1 MADTKDLILKLTL
14 DNSKFKSEVGK
25 ASNSLKGVGS
35 SATTAFGKIKAGVSK
50 ATAGIKKL
58 GASAKKAGQTI
69 KKNMLASG
77 AAFLALGAS
86 VKKALDLYAVQEKA
100 EKTLGAAMKQAGTF
114 TQAAYK
120 HNLEYA
126 SSLQQMTTFG
136 DEAILGVQKQLTN
149 FGAEGKVLDDLTK
162 ATLDLAA
169 AKGIDLK
176 SAGDLVSKSF
186 GSSTN
191 AMSRYGIEVTGAAGS
206 TERAEQ
212 AVQNIT
218 KLFGGAA
225 AAEAATFGG
234 IMTQVSNSFGDFM
247 ETVGKVIAKVVGPL
261 LSGLNKMGSGT
272 KTFVFGLGAIGV
284 AAASAALAFGPLGV
298 AIVGITALVFGL
310 TKGIQDLNESL
321 ENIERLE
328 KINDMWDSIKDGSA
342 KAGEAFKFFLQRL
355 KETEGVG
362 KKAFFFKREMETTGE
377 SLKTLTEKQEFY
389 KKKLEETTAATQ
401 AVVDSQKTVGEVG
414 RANLQDLIEKG
425 KRYADTL
432 AAINAKIAER
442 EQLEIQNKATVDK
455 FLKDR
460 NTTAL
465 QKKLEEIDGLIE
477 LEEIGTQRR
486 MALEAV
492 KTELLAEEEL
502 KRFDEQ
508 NRLRDEGLKRTED
521 ALKREMEM
529 RVRAIE
535 AVNQA
540 AINSSKLIN
549 GLTKN
554 ITDIKLQ
561 GYEKEKA
568 ANQKKFDDGLITEE
582 AFLRNQEKIDRKM
595 AEQKTKAARAEKAA
609 AIASSIINTA
619 IGVSKAIAA
628 SPFTGGLPGSAIAL
642 ASGAVQTGII
652 SSQPIPTF
660 AQGGIISDVAR
671 SGMTPAG
678 EDGLIAA
685 QRGEAVLNKSAVTE
699 LGEST
704 INALNNLG
712 GTTVNNTNNV
722 ADGQGAVEVIN
733 QFLKT
738 QGGSRG
744 AGI

>member
-1 MADTKDLILKLTL
+1 VAETKELIVKLSL
-14 DNSKFKSEVGK
+14 DNQKFSSEMDK
-25 ASNSLKGVGS
+25 AGQKAKKLNKNIKDVKGAS
-35 SATTAFGKIKAGVSK
+35 STAFGKLKAGARK
-50 ATAGIKKL
+50 AGDALKKL
-58 GASAKKAGQTI
+58 GDKAKRAGQSI
-69 KKNMLASG
+69 KKNMVGAI
-77 AAFLALGAS
+77 AAFAGVGATI
-86 VKKALDLYAVQEKA
+86 KKSLDLYAEQERA

-114 TQAAYK
+114 TREALK

-234 IMTQVSNSFGDFM
+234 VMTQVSNSFGDFL
-247 ETVGKVIAKVVGPL
+247 ETVGEVIAKAVGPFL
-261 LSGLNKMGSGT
+261 KAINKMGSGT
-272 KTFVFGLGAIGV
+272 KTVVFGLGAVAV
-284 AAASAALAFGPLGV
+284 AAGGAALAFGPLGI
-298 AIVGITALVFGL
+298 AIVGVTALVFGL
-310 TKGIQDLNESL
+310 TKGMQDLNESM
-321 ENIERLE
+321 ERVAE
-328 KINDMWDSIKDGSA
+328 AKGINAMWESIRDGSA
-342 KAGEAFKFFLQRL
+342 KASTAFAFFLQKL
-355 KETEGVG
+355 KESDGVG
-362 KKAFFFKREMETTGE
+362 KKAFFFKKEMEITGE
-377 SLKTLTEKQEFY
+377 SLKKLTEKQEFF
-389 KKKLEETTAATQ
+389 KRRLEETTAATQ
-401 AVVDSQKTVGEVG
+401 EVVDSQKTVGEVG
-414 RANLQDLIEKG
+414 RNNLQDLIENG

-432 AAINAKIAER
+432 AAINQKIEER

-465 QKKLEEIDGLIE
+465 QKKLEEIDGLIA
-477 LEEIGTQRR
+477 LEEIGTERR

-508 NRLRDEGLKRTED
+508 NRLRDESAKRDEE
-521 ALKREMEM
+521 ALNLLMKQRI
-529 RVRAIE
+529 RAIN
-535 AVNQA
+535 AVSQA
-540 AINSSKLIN
+540 EKNASNLIN

-561 GYEKEKA
+561 GYQKEIA
-568 ANQKKFDDGLITEE
+568 ANQKAFDDGLITEE
-582 AFLRNQEKIDRKM
+582 AKLRNEKKIND
-595 AEQKTKAARAEKAA
+595 AIAAQKTKAAKAEKAA
-609 AIASSIINTA
+609 AIVSSIVNTA
-619 IGVSKAIAA
+619 VGVTKAIAQ

-652 SSQPIPTF
+652 SSQPIPQF
-660 AQGGIISDVAR
+660 AEGGIISDVAR
-671 SGMTPAG
+671 SINTPAG

-685 QRGEAVLNKSAVTE
+685 QRGEAV
-699 LGEST
+699 
-704 INALNNLG
+704 
-712 GTTVNNTNNV
+712 
-722 ADGQGAVEVIN
+722 
-733 QFLKT
+733 
-738 QGGSRG
+738 
-744 AGI
+744 